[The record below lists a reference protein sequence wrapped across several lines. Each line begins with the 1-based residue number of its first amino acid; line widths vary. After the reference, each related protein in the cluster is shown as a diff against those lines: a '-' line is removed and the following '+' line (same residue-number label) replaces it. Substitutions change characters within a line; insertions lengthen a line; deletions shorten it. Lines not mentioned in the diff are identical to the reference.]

1 MGRSLFLESVAG
13 VAGDMFSAAFVDAG
27 LVTVAE
33 LNEQAKRLGL
43 DGVNVV
49 AESVT
54 RATVRAVHVEVKW
67 QDESWKHNFS
77 SQHRHD
83 GHSHT
88 HDPHHG
94 HQHGHDH
101 ALHSGHDH
109 PEHDNTNLV
118 LGEDVA
124 THWHTHYSDIDELVR
139 ASSLDEKTKEL
150 AGRIFRA
157 IAEAEAD
164 AHGIAIEEVAFHE
177 VGTIDSIMDVVMAA
191 YCLSKIDADQ
201 VFATPI
207 KTGRGNVKIQHG
219 THPIPPP
226 ASIRL
231 LQGMPIAQTPEA
243 IMRENVEL
251 STPTGIAILK
261 VLSPQFIAEMPS
273 GTLLQQGMGAGTMD
287 LGNYPNVFRVSLL
300 ETADEAADLP
310 YETDTV
316 VEIVCNIDDD
326 TGEHLAW
333 MSERLMQEGAIDV
346 WQTTA
351 TGKKG
356 RVVVCLS
363 VLAAESTW
371 TKFADWILRNSTTF
385 GVRFRKWDRLKL
397 AREFEHRETGD
408 GLLTYKL
415 GYTTDRVKLKEKPEF
430 DETRA
435 SLDQT

>member
-1 MGRSLFLESVAG
+1 MGKALFLESVAG
-13 VAGDMFSAAFVDAG
+13 VAGDMFAAAFVDAG

-33 LNEQAKRLGL
+33 FNEQATKLGL
-43 DGVNVV
+43 DGVTVL
-49 AESVT
+49 ADSVIK
-54 RATVRAVHVEVKW
+54 ATVRAVHISVKW
-67 QDESWKHNFS
+67 QDESWKQNVGHPHS
-77 SQHRHD
+77 HERH
-83 GHSHT
+83 GHSHE
-88 HDPHHG
+88 HPH
-94 HQHGHDH
+94 
-101 ALHSGHDH
+101 
-109 PEHDNTNLV
+109 EHDNSNLL
-118 LGEDVA
+118 LGDDVEK
-124 THWHTHYSDIDELVR
+124 HWHTHYTDIDELVKK
-139 ASSLDEKTKEL
+139 SSMDEKTKDI
-150 AGRIFRA
+150 ARRIFRV

-164 AHGIAIEEVAFHE
+164 AHGIAIDKVSFHE
-177 VGTIDSIMDVVMAA
+177 VGAIDSIMDVVMAA
-191 YCLSKIDADQ
+191 YCVSKTGADS

-207 KTGRGNVKIQHG
+207 KAGRGNVKIQHG

-243 IMRENVEL
+243 ITRENVEL

-261 VLSPQFIAEMPS
+261 VLSPQFTAEMPS
-273 GTLLQQGMGAGTMD
+273 GTLRQQGMGAGTMD

-300 ETADEAADLP
+300 ETAYEAVDLP

-316 VEIVCNIDDD
+316 VQIVCNIDDD

-333 MSERLMQEGAIDV
+333 MSERLMQDGAIDV
-346 WQTTA
+346 WQTSA

-363 VLAAESTW
+363 VLAAERTW
-371 TKFADWILRNSTTF
+371 TTFADWILRNSTTF
-385 GVRFRKWDRLKL
+385 GIRYRKWDRLKL
-397 AREFEHRETGD
+397 AREFEQRETAD

-435 SLDQT
+435 SLNKS